1 MNKLI
6 LVSFFAI
13 MNINMFQDRMDSN
26 KSVLELELDN
36 GRIIKIPIDNK
47 DLKRD
52 DLIWEKVK
60 QAVPVNDL
68 DI

>member
-1 MNKLI
+1 MNKLV

-13 MNINMFQDRMDSN
+13 MNISMFQDRMDSN

-36 GRIIKIPIDNK
+36 GRIIKISIDNK